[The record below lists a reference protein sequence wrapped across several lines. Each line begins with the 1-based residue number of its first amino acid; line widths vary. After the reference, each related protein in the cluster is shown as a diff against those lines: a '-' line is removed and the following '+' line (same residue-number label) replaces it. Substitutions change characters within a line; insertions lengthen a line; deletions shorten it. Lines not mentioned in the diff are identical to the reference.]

1 MSSALPAAPGRRAR
15 TFWRRGNF
23 STAASAPAWTDRSF
37 RALPPTACLC
47 RPSSKTPKIKRPGL
61 RPGPR
66 AYLID
71 TNIAIHA
78 RDGTDAVLAKLA
90 EHDGEV
96 LLSAVS
102 LAELQRGAYRDPSL
116 TAIRQ
121 VRLEVLLRGL
131 PVLPFDAS
139 AAVDYGRII
148 AQCGW
153 ARRRDYDRMIAA
165 HAINSHSIFVTEQ
178 LGRFQRHSR
187 PVHGELGGLRFCRVA
202 KPIEK

>member
-1 MSSALPAAPGRRAR
+1 L
-15 TFWRRGNF
+15 
-23 STAASAPAWTDRSF
+23 
-37 RALPPTACLC
+37 
-47 RPSSKTPKIKRPGL
+47 
-61 RPGPR
+61 

-96 LLSAVS
+96 LLSALS
-102 LAELQRGAYRDPSL
+102 LAELQRGVYRDASL
-116 TAIRQ
+116 IAIRQ
-121 VRLEVLLRGL
+121 ARLEVLLRGL

-139 AAVDYGRII
+139 AAVAYGRII

-165 HAINSHSIFVTEQ
+165 HAISSHSILVTNN
-178 LGRFQRHSR
+178 LADFSDI
-187 PVHGELGGLRFCRVA
+187 PGLSV
-202 KPIEK
+202 ENWVV

>member
-1 MSSALPAAPGRRAR
+1 M
-15 TFWRRGNF
+15 
-23 STAASAPAWTDRSF
+23 
-37 RALPPTACLC
+37 
-47 RPSSKTPKIKRPGL
+47 
-61 RPGPR
+61 

-71 TNIAIHA
+71 TNIAIYA

-96 LLSAVS
+96 LLSALS
-102 LAELQRGAYRDPSL
+102 LAELQRGVYRHPSL

-121 VRLEVLLRGL
+121 ARLEVLLRGL

-139 AAVDYGRII
+139 AAVAYRRII

-165 HAINSHSIFVTEQ
+165 HAISSRSILVTSN
-178 LGRFQRHSR
+178 LADFSDI
-187 PVHGELGGLRFCRVA
+187 PGLSMENWMV
-202 KPIEK
+202 